1 MVPEPVRCCVTWE
14 KFSSSLVEQFCLCNT
29 STNQPRQHFSAAIEP
44 APQLRCF
51 GSPVPLVG
59 DAEIGGSE
67 VLEGD
72 RHAVTSLP
80 YFLYLGFCCVSVAAP
95 ATFSNYSR
103 GCLVRD
109 RQGLELVRVVAFM
122 CSLIHKW

>member
-1 MVPEPVRCCVTWE
+1 M
-14 KFSSSLVEQFCLCNT
+14 
-29 STNQPRQHFSAAIEP
+29 EP

-59 DAEIGGSE
+59 DAEIGGTE

-80 YFLYLGFCCVSVAAP
+80 YFLYLGFCCVSSESPPEGAGLNGFLFRIRQQCADRVAQPTGLAMLWP
-95 ATFSNYSR
+95 ARHFIPGSM
-103 GCLVRD
+103 L
-109 RQGLELVRVVAFM
+109 
-122 CSLIHKW
+122 